1 MDVVFRFFLR
11 VTEIL
16 NIDMLQDHRMNKKE
30 ILIAHETILS
40 RVNEL
45 ADKISSDYADEDPIL
60 IGILNGV
67 LFFFVDLVKALTI
80 PSKIDFIRASSYG
93 SETVSKGTITFS
105 KDVEIDVRDKPVII
119 VEDIVDTGL
128 TLNHIIKRIEE
139 KGPKS
144 IRICALIDKG
154 ERRSEN
160 VILDYSGFQ
169 VEKGFLVGYG
179 LDHDE
184 QYRYLQDIY
193 VLG

>member
-1 MDVVFRFFLR
+1 MS
-11 VTEIL
+11 E
-16 NIDMLQDHRMNKKE
+16 MLQDQKMNNRE
-30 ILIAHETILS
+30 VLISQETIQS
-40 RVNEL
+40 RVYEL
-45 ADKISSDYADEDPIL
+45 AQKISSDYADEEPIL

-67 LFFFVDLVKALTI
+67 VFFFVDLVKALTI
-80 PSKIDFIRASSYG
+80 PVTIDFIRASSYG
-93 SETVSKGTITFS
+93 SGTVSKGAITYS
-105 KDVEIDVRDKPVII
+105 KDVEINVKNKPVII

-128 TLNHIIKRIEE
+128 TLNQIIKRIEK

-154 ERRSEN
+154 ERRSEE

-184 QYRYLQDIY
+184 RYRYLPDIF
-193 VLG
+193 VLK

>member
-1 MDVVFRFFLR
+1 MS
-11 VTEIL
+11 E
-16 NIDMLQDHRMNKKE
+16 MSQDQKMNEKE
-30 ILIAHETILS
+30 VLIAHEVILS
-40 RVNEL
+40 RVDDL
-45 ADKISSDYADEDPIL
+45 AHKISSDYAGEEPIL

-67 LFFFVDLVKALTI
+67 LFFFVDLVKALSI
-80 PSKIDFIRASSYG
+80 PIKMDFIRASSYG
-93 SETVSKGTITFS
+93 SGTVSKGTITFS
-105 KDVEIDVRDKPVII
+105 KDVEIDVQDKPVII

-139 KGPKS
+139 KRPKS

-154 ERRSEN
+154 ERRSER
-160 VILDYSGFQ
+160 IDLDYSGFQ

-184 QYRYLQDIY
+184 RYRYLQDIY

>member
-1 MDVVFRFFLR
+1 MS
-11 VTEIL
+11 E
-16 NIDMLQDHRMNKKE
+16 MLQGLKMKKKE
-30 ILIAHETILS
+30 ILIARETILS
-40 RVNEL
+40 RVDDL
-45 ADKISSDYADEDPIL
+45 ALKISSDYAGEEPIL

-80 PSKIDFIRASSYG
+80 PTKIDFIRASSYG
-93 SETVSKGTITFS
+93 SGTVSKGTITFS
-105 KDVEIDVRDKPVII
+105 KDVEIDIRDKPVII

-128 TLNHIIKRIEE
+128 TLNQIIKRIEE
-139 KGPKS
+139 KRPKS

-154 ERRSEN
+154 ERRSEK

-184 QYRYLQDIY
+184 RYRYLQDIY
-193 VLG
+193 TLG

>member
-1 MDVVFRFFLR
+1 MS
-11 VTEIL
+11 E
-16 NIDMLQDHRMNKKE
+16 MLQGLKMNKKE
-30 ILIAHETILS
+30 ILIAQETILS
-40 RVNEL
+40 RVDDL
-45 ADKISSDYADEDPIL
+45 ALKISSDYAGEEPIL

-80 PSKIDFIRASSYG
+80 PTKIDFIRASSYG
-93 SETVSKGTITFS
+93 SGTVSKGSITFS
-105 KDVEIDVRDKPVII
+105 KDVEIDIRDKPVII

-128 TLNHIIKRIEE
+128 TLNQIIKRIEE

-154 ERRSEN
+154 ERRSEK

-184 QYRYLQDIY
+184 RYRYLQDIY
-193 VLG
+193 TLG